1 MPNSSNNAVYN
12 GSTHDQARTPTS
24 HSPPNHSFA
33 IGRFLDD
40 EEQKCPLE
48 LRPAQSGGEAE
59 AAAKARMSAK
69 LQAVAKH
76 F

>member
-12 GSTHDQARTPTS
+12 GDTNDQAQTPTS
-24 HSPPNHSFA
+24 NSPPNHSFA
-33 IGRFLDD
+33 IGRFLNDK
-40 EEQKCPLE
+40 EQKCPLE
-48 LRPAQSGGEAE
+48 LRPAQSAAEAE

-69 LQAVAKH
+69 LQAFAQQ